1 LFIVTETVITRSGP
15 LAEPVVWGWQVP
27 VDLFLAGAA
36 AGVLIL
42 TFIVARRIRPDAQSH
57 WMRWAPFLAPMLLS
71 GAMLA
76 LLLDLENKAHAF
88 RFYTALRITSPM
100 SVGAWIIAGTFVA
113 AVLLGIARLKSD
125 SRIGSWARRKT
136 AILEIA
142 GLVFAFGLAAYPGA
156 LLCSM
161 KACAAWGSAVLVPLF
176 LASGILT
183 GGAFIL
189 LCPIAE
195 EECRIV
201 RRWVVGAVGAELFL
215 LALYFL
221 DLTTSGAKGEAAAAL
236 FLGGSYTGAF
246 WAFVV
251 IAGLLVPLGFLL
263 MEIKRRLPVR
273 AVTPVLLLAGA
284 FALRWILVRAGQVS

>member
-1 LFIVTETVITRSGP
+1 
-15 LAEPVVWGWQVP
+15 
-27 VDLFLAGAA
+27 
-36 AGVLIL
+36 
-42 TFIVARRIRPDAQSH
+42 
-57 WMRWAPFLAPMLLS
+57 
-71 GAMLA
+71 
-76 LLLDLENKAHAF
+76 
-88 RFYTALRITSPM
+88 
-100 SVGAWIIAGTFVA
+100 
-113 AVLLGIARLKSD
+113 
-125 SRIGSWARRKT
+125 
-136 AILEIA
+136 
-142 GLVFAFGLAAYPGA
+142 
-156 LLCSM
+156 M

-195 EECRIV
+195 EGCRIV